1 MLLSESRLKLG
12 CLVPKA
18 NLINCF
24 EKKVLSLGLHQSS
37 THKKIQFTILLC
49 HTTLP
54 HMLWPPISFL
64 IKYFKL
70 EFQYRHN
77 YNPKLCTTTQRC
89 QILKFHHICFRSFL
103 KLNIIDINRFCH
115 EFPPNSKKMTTLLNV
130 PTCFSASYTCLHP

>member
-1 MLLSESRLKLG
+1 MLLSESRFKLD

-24 EKKVLSLGLHQSS
+24 EKKVLSSGLHRSS
-37 THKKIQFTILLC
+37 THKKIQFTSLLC
-49 HTTLP
+49 HTTLLD
-54 HMLWPPISFL
+54 MLWLEFYSLVVTLKYPPISFL

-77 YNPKLCTTTQRC
+77 YNPKLCTTTQPC

-103 KLNIIDINRFCH
+103 SRIKH
-115 EFPPNSKKMTTLLNV
+115 
-130 PTCFSASYTCLHP
+130 YTI